1 MKPQISVII
10 PVYNSS
16 LYLKRCLDS
25 LMNQTFKEFEVIII
39 NDGST
44 DDSENISLGF
54 VESDKRFSYYKQKN
68 KGKSTAVNN
77 GYQKSKGDYIYVL
90 DSDDFIEKNLFKRT
104 IVTAI
109 QYDVDIVN
117 FNLC

>member
-10 PVYNSS
+10 PVYNTS

-68 KGKSTAVNN
+68 KGKR
-77 GYQKSKGDYIYVL
+77 SKKTKKDGMRKRKKDK
-90 DSDDFIEKNLFKRT
+90 ENRGKRT
-104 IVTAI
+104 I
-109 QYDVDIVN
+109 D
-117 FNLC
+117 